1 MWRSL
6 TSYFSKIIKDR
17 DVKCW
22 HNIDSGLQ
30 ILLSKFGINIFD
42 NLKTMRSSASAVFFI
57 ITVDWRRNLKFIRK
71 VWFRFIRVNL
81 ILNVTN
87 IFEWWKSL
95 IRWTNEILRIFC
107 SFFSD
112 YFQSSPILKFR
123 WLCRINY
130 MKIYQTLL
138 SFIRSIYS

>member
-1 MWRSL
+1 MAINGLRIGTWNVDTILIQVFKFFYQSL
-6 TSYFSKIIKDR
+6 GLIFLIIWKL
-17 DVKCW
+17 CA
-22 HNIDSGLQ
+22 LQ
-30 ILLSKFGINIFD
+30 HRQF
-42 NLKTMRSSASAVFFI
+42 FFI
-57 ITVDWRRNLKFIRK
+57 ITVDWRRNLKFIGK

-81 ILNVTN
+81 ILNVKN
-87 IFEWWKSL
+87 IFEWWKSF

-112 YFQSSPILKFR
+112 YFQSLPILKFR

-138 SFIRSIYS
+138 SFIRSIYSEKY